1 MTQPLA
7 TGIPHSAR
15 RLAVAALVTA
25 AVLTAVFGATGCAGT
40 TADTDTARTT
50 VAQRPAPPIDAKVP
64 PGLKTAVFGL
74 G

>member
-15 RLAVAALVTA
+15 SLAVAALVTVAVLA
-25 AVLTAVFGATGCAGT
+25 AVLGAVGCAGT
-40 TADTDTARTT
+40 TADTDASPPA